1 MNSQQGPPKKNP
13 LAPGKTWNRNWNG
26 FADSLPVIFA
36 EGITAVEAGL

>member
-1 MNSQQGPPKKNP
+1 MDSQQKHLMKNP

-36 EGITAVEAGL
+36 EEITAVEAGL